1 LSKATLKEL
10 KAFKHR
16 INPEERQGAYGYYF
30 IRPLSLY
37 MTYLALR
44 LGLTANQITVL
55 QTIAGLAG
63 AVCLAFPNAKMTIA
77 GILLLQF
84 GFVLDNVD
92 GEVARFRKQVS
103 VTGKFLDT
111 VGHELVIPS
120 MYFAL
125 GIATYFRLGH
135 FESVI
140 AGFLWGLFSLR
151 LDISTMYHEAAQLI
165 ETKLDRSYDYYAKLK
180 FAEAKNLYRRKNEES
195 AVRMLY
201 ALFAYPATMNI
212 ISVVCIVDLLIGR
225 FVIAGHATNIT
236 YLMLLTYGIL
246 LPIRRALTIR
256 RLAMGREVERKYL
269 SLVDLLK
276 TDKRPGTERGQETKT
291 ARRRRR
297 PRRT

>member
-1 LSKATLKEL
+1 
-10 KAFKHR
+10 
-16 INPEERQGAYGYYF
+16 
-30 IRPLSLY
+30 

-44 LGLTANQITVL
+44 LGLTANQVTVL

-63 AVCLAFPNAKMTIA
+63 AVCLAFPTTAMTIA
-77 GILLLQF
+77 GIALLQF

-125 GIATYFRLGH
+125 GVMTYFRLGH
-135 FESVI
+135 FESVV
-140 AGFLWGLFSLR
+140 AGFCWGLFSLR

-165 ETKLDRSYDYYAKLK
+165 ETKLDQSYEYYAAIK
-180 FAEAKNLYRRKNEES
+180 FPEEKNLYRRKNEES

-212 ISVVCIVDLLIGR
+212 ISVVCTVDLLLGPFSIMGR
-225 FVIAGHATNIT
+225 GASLT
-236 YLMLLTYGIL
+236 YLMLLAYGML
-246 LPIRRALTIR
+246 LPIRRTLTIR
-256 RLAMGREVERKYL
+256 RLAVGREVERKYIT
-269 SLVDLLK
+269 LVDLLK
-276 TDKRPGTERGQETKT
+276 TQKKPQSAPRKQNKQS
-291 ARRRRR
+291 RRK
-297 PRRT
+297 